1 MLNCLRRVGSHVE
14 PREFWDRNTVLAEAF
29 CASDERVRQAQAV
42 LDEAQAE
49 RSRTLA
55 AFAVTVGSD
64 GTIADLMGLNEREVR
79 LARRTVGKSDARTVA
94 EELLERYPG
103 APSQQPGAQANKQA
117 APPPYPHQ
125 HQAQAQHPAQHQV
138 QHQGA
143 QPGPQPEEIP
153 ADQAPL
159 MEVHLPHPRGETVY
173 SLPDASAHPAHDPA
187 PPVLQTQ
194 EAEHN
199 TVVWSSSMDSVLL
212 WSWQS
217 GLDLQTVAAELGLD
231 IRALLMRVQALAD
244 NGMLTPSAQTS
255 EVNRSGRHR
264 RHHEEA
270 YAALFGPTAT
280 FPTHVHH

>member
-1 MLNCLRRVGSHVE
+1 VE

-103 APSQQPGAQANKQA
+103 AHLAPGAQANKQA
-117 APPPYPHQ
+117 APPPHPHQ
-125 HQAQAQHPAQHQV
+125 MQHPAGQ
-138 QHQGA
+138 A
-143 QPGPQPEEIP
+143 APPPEEYP
-153 ADQAPL
+153 ADQGPL
-159 MEVHLPHPRGETVY
+159 MEVHLPHPRGETVH
-173 SLPDASAHPAHDPA
+173 SLPDAPAQPTHDPA
-187 PPVLQTQ
+187 PQMPHAQ
-194 EAEHN
+194 ETEHN

-244 NGMLTPSAQTS
+244 NGMLAPSAQSAET
-255 EVNRSGRHR
+255 NRSGRHR

-270 YAALFGPTAT
+270 YAALFSPTAT